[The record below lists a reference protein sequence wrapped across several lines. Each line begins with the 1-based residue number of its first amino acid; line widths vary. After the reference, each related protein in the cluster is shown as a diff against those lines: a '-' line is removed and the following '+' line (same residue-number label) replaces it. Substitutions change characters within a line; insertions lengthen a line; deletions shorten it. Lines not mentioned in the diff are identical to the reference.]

1 MLNTLLD
8 VAIAALLV
16 TGGAFTLLGSLGL
29 AKLGDFY
36 RRLHGPAK
44 ATTLGV
50 GSALLA
56 SCLWFSTRHAGLSVH
71 EVLIVLFLALTAPVS
86 AHQLAR
92 AAMRRRLTS
101 ATSPGRPPS
110 APSRPAGPA

>member
-1 MLNTLLD
+1 MLNTILEFI
-8 VAIAALLV
+8 IAFLLV
-16 TGGAFTLLGSLGL
+16 AGGVFALLGSFGL

-36 RRLHGPAK
+36 KRLHGPTK

-56 SCLWFSTRHAGLSVH
+56 SCLWFSTRGTGLSLH
-71 EVLIVLFLALTAPVS
+71 ELLITLFLALTAPVS

-92 AAMRRRLTS
+92 AALRRRS
-101 ATSPGRPPS
+101 AAAAEGQAGRERHSPGP
-110 APSRPAGPA
+110 

>member
-1 MLNTLLD
+1 MPGMVIET
-8 VAIAALLV
+8 VVAALLV
-16 TGGAFTLLGSLGL
+16 IGAAAALVGSLGL

-36 RRLHGPAK
+36 QRLHGPTK

-56 SCLWFSTRHAGLSVH
+56 SCLWFSTRGSGLSLH
-71 EVLIVLFLALTAPVS
+71 ELLITLFLALTAPVS

-92 AAMRRRLTS
+92 AAMRRRAVTLKNEGQT
-101 ATSPGRPPS
+101 ADPVARG
-110 APSRPAGPA
+110 

>member
-1 MLNTLLD
+1 MPNIIIET
-8 VAIAALLV
+8 VIAALLV
-16 TGGAFTLLGSLGL
+16 TGGAAALLGSLGL

-36 RRLHGPAK
+36 KRLHGPTK

-56 SCLWFSTRHAGLSVH
+56 SCLWFSTRGSGLSLH
-71 EVLIVLFLALTAPVS
+71 ELLITLFLALTAPVS

-92 AAMRRRLTS
+92 AAMRRHAAGAAGGQRGN
-101 ATSPGRPPS
+101 AGNSPGR
-110 APSRPAGPA
+110 

>member
-1 MLNTLLD
+1 VLNAILD
-8 VAIAALLV
+8 FLIAFLLV
-16 TGGAFTLLGSLGL
+16 AGGVFALLGSFGL

-36 RRLHGPAK
+36 KRLHGPTK

-56 SCLWFSTRHAGLSVH
+56 SCLWFSTRGAGLSLH
-71 EVLIVLFLALTAPVS
+71 ELLITLFLALTAPVS

-92 AAMRRRLTS
+92 AAMRRRTTS
-101 ATSPGRPPS
+101 ATSPGRLPS
-110 APSRPAGPA
+110 APSRRDGPA

>member
-1 MLNTLLD
+1 MPDTIIEII
-8 VAIAALLV
+8 IATLLV
-16 TGGAFTLLGSLGL
+16 TGGAATLLGSLGL

-36 RRLHGPAK
+36 LRLHGPTK

-56 SCLWFSTRHAGLSVH
+56 SCLWFSTRGSGLSLH
-71 EVLIVLFLALTAPVS
+71 ELLITLFLALTAPVS

-92 AAMRRRLTS
+92 AALRRRT
-101 ATSPGRPPS
+101 A
-110 APSRPAGPA
+110 SRREQRDQQFVQ